1 MEDFKLMAKER
12 IAIGAD
18 HAGYRLK
25 EFVKKLLEEKGFE
38 VVDVGTYSEE
48 RCHYPE
54 YARKVAKMVSEGEVS
69 RGVLIC
75 GSGIGMS
82 IVANKFKGVRAALC
96 HNIYSA
102 KFSRLHNNSNVLC
115 LGGRVTGEDL
125 TREIVET
132 WLNTPFEGGRHQE
145 RLNLIS
151 QIEEENFKS

>member
-1 MEDFKLMAKER
+1 MEK

-18 HAGYRLK
+18 HAGFRLK
-25 EFVKKLLEEKGFE
+25 EFVKKILQEKGFE
-38 VVDVGTYSEE
+38 VIDVGTYSEE

-54 YARKVAKMVSEGEVS
+54 YAKKVASMVS
-69 RGVLIC
+69 RGEVKRGILIC

-102 KFSRLHNNSNVLC
+102 KFSRLHNNSNILC

-145 RLNLIS
+145 RLNIIAE
-151 QIEEENFKS
+151 IEEENFKA

>member
-1 MEDFKLMAKER
+1 MER

-18 HAGYRLK
+18 HAGFRLK
-25 EFVKKLLEEKGFE
+25 EFVKKLLQEKGFE
-38 VVDVGTYSEE
+38 VVDVGTYNEE

-54 YARKVAKMVSEGEVS
+54 YAKKVAAMVS
-69 RGVLIC
+69 RGEVKRGILIC

-102 KFSRLHNNSNVLC
+102 KFSRLHNDANILC

-132 WLNTPFEGGRHQE
+132 WLNTPFEGGRHLD
-145 RLNLIS
+145 RLNLIAE
-151 QIEEENFKS
+151 IEGENFK

>member
-1 MEDFKLMAKER
+1 MAKER

-25 EFVKKLLEEKGFE
+25 EFVKKLLEDKGFE
-38 VVDVGTYSEE
+38 VIDVGTHSEE

-54 YARKVAKMVSEGEVS
+54 YAKKVAKMVSEGEVP
-69 RGVLIC
+69 RGILVC

-102 KFSRLHNNSNVLC
+102 KYSRLHNDSNVLC

-145 RLNLIS
+145 RLNLIA
-151 QIEEENFKS
+151 QLEEENFKS

>member
-1 MEDFKLMAKER
+1 MEK
-12 IAIGAD
+12 IAIGSD
-18 HAGYRLK
+18 HAGFRLK
-25 EFVKKLLEEKGFE
+25 EFVKKLLQEKGFE
-38 VVDVGTYSEE
+38 VIDVGTYSEE

-54 YARKVAKMVSEGEVS
+54 YAKKVAQMVSNGEVP
-69 RGVLIC
+69 RGILVC

-102 KFSRLHNNSNVLC
+102 KFSRLHNDSNVLC

-132 WLNTPFEGGRHQE
+132 WLNTPFEGGRHSE
-145 RLNLIS
+145 RLGIIS
-151 QIEEENFKS
+151 QIEEENFKG

>member
-1 MEDFKLMAKER
+1 MEK
-12 IAIGAD
+12 IAIGSD
-18 HAGYRLK
+18 HAGFRLK
-25 EFVKKLLEEKGFE
+25 EFVKKLLRERGFE
-38 VVDVGTYSEE
+38 VIDVGTYSEE

-54 YARKVAKMVSEGEVS
+54 YAKKVAQMVSNGEVP
-69 RGVLIC
+69 RGILVC

-102 KFSRLHNNSNVLC
+102 KFSRLHNDSNVLC

-132 WLNTPFEGGRHQE
+132 WLNTPFEGGRHSE
-145 RLNLIS
+145 RLDIIAK
-151 QIEEENFKS
+151 IEEENFKG

>member
-1 MEDFKLMAKER
+1 MEK
-12 IAIGAD
+12 IVIGAD
-18 HAGYRLK
+18 HAGFRLK
-25 EFVKKLLEEKGFE
+25 EFVKKILQEKGFE
-38 VVDVGTYSEE
+38 VIDVGTYSEE

-54 YARKVAKMVSEGEVS
+54 YAKKVASMVS
-69 RGVLIC
+69 RGEVKRGILIC

-102 KFSRLHNNSNVLC
+102 KFSRLHNNSNILC

-145 RLNLIS
+145 RLNIIAE
-151 QIEEENFKS
+151 IEEENFKA

>member
-1 MEDFKLMAKER
+1 MTGQK

-18 HAGYRLK
+18 HAGFRLK
-25 EFVKKLLEEKGFE
+25 EFVKKLLKEKGFE
-38 VVDVGTYSEE
+38 VLDVGTHSEE
-48 RCHYPE
+48 RCHYPIF
-54 YARKVAKMVSEGEVS
+54 AKAVAEKVS
-69 RGVLIC
+69 RGEVERGILIC

-102 KFSRLHNNSNVLC
+102 KYSRLHNDSNILC

-132 WLNTPFEGGRHQE
+132 WLSTPFEGGRHSE
-145 RLNLIS
+145 RLSLIRE
-151 QIEEENFKS
+151 IEEESFRQ

>member
-1 MEDFKLMAKER
+1 MAKGK

-18 HAGYRLK
+18 HAGFRLK
-25 EFVKKLLEEKGFE
+25 EFVKKLLQEKGYE
-38 VVDVGTYSEE
+38 VIDVGTYSEE

-54 YARKVAKMVSEGEVS
+54 FAKKVAKMVSEGEVP
-69 RGVLIC
+69 RGVLVC

-102 KFSRLHNNSNVLC
+102 KYSRLHNDSNVLC

-125 TREIVET
+125 TREIVEV
-132 WLNTPFEGGRHQE
+132 WLSTPFEGGRHTQ
-145 RLNLIS
+145 RLNLIA

>member
-1 MEDFKLMAKER
+1 MER

-18 HAGYRLK
+18 HAGFKLK
-25 EFVKKLLEEKGFE
+25 EFVKKLLQQKGFE
-38 VVDVGTYSEE
+38 VIDVGTYSEE

-54 YARKVAKMVSEGEVS
+54 YAKKVAKMVSEDEVKK
-69 RGVLIC
+69 GILIC

-102 KFSRLHNNSNVLC
+102 KFSRLHNNSNILC

-125 TREIVET
+125 TREIVEV
-132 WLNTPFEGGRHQE
+132 WLNTPFEGGRHEE
-145 RLNLIS
+145 RLKL
-151 QIEEENFKS
+151 IEEIERENFKK

>member
-1 MEDFKLMAKER
+1 MDK

-18 HAGYRLK
+18 HAGFKLK
-25 EFVKKLLEEKGFE
+25 EFVKKLLREKGLE
-38 VVDVGTYSEE
+38 VVDVGTYNEE

-54 YARKVAKMVSEGEVS
+54 YAKRVAKMVSQGEVY
-69 RGVLIC
+69 RGILIC

-102 KFSRLHNNSNVLC
+102 KFSRLHNDSNILC

-125 TREIVET
+125 TREIVEV
-132 WLNTPFEGGRHQE
+132 WLSTPFEGGRHFQ
-145 RLNLIS
+145 RL
-151 QIEEENFKS
+151 QFIEEIERENFRG

>member
-1 MEDFKLMAKER
+1 MEK

-18 HAGYRLK
+18 HAGFRLK

-38 VVDVGTYSEE
+38 VIDVGTYSEE

-54 YARKVAKMVSEGEVS
+54 YAKKVAKMVSEGEVK
-69 RGVLIC
+69 RGILIC

-102 KFSRLHNNSNVLC
+102 KYSRLHNNSNILC

-125 TREIVET
+125 TREIVEV
-132 WLNTPFEGGRHQE
+132 WLNTPFEGGRHEE
-145 RLNLIS
+145 RLKLIEG
-151 QIEEENFKS
+151 IERENFC

>member
-1 MEDFKLMAKER
+1 MEK
-12 IAIGAD
+12 IAIGSD
-18 HAGYRLK
+18 HAGFRLK
-25 EFVKKLLEEKGFE
+25 EFVKNLLREKGFE
-38 VVDVGTYSEE
+38 VIDVGTYSEE

-54 YARKVAKMVSEGEVS
+54 YAKKVASMVSKGEVEK
-69 RGVLIC
+69 GILIC

-102 KFSRLHNNSNVLC
+102 KFSRLHNNSNILC

-132 WLNTPFEGGRHQE
+132 WLTTPFEGGRHQE
-145 RLNLIS
+145 RLNLIRE
-151 QIEEENFKS
+151 IEEENFKG

>member
-1 MEDFKLMAKER
+1 MEK

-25 EFVKKLLEEKGFE
+25 EFVKKLLREKGYE
-38 VVDVGTYSEE
+38 VIDVGTHSEE
-48 RCHYPE
+48 RCHYPL
-54 YARKVAKMVSEGEVS
+54 YAKEVAKLVSEGKVP
-69 RGVLIC
+69 RGILVC

-102 KFSRLHNNSNVLC
+102 KYSRLHNDSNVLC

-132 WLNTPFEGGRHQE
+132 WLNTPFEGGRHSE
-145 RLNLIS
+145 RLKL
-151 QIEEENFKS
+151 IEEIEAENFKG

>member
-1 MEDFKLMAKER
+1 MAKEK

-18 HAGYRLK
+18 HAGFRLK
-25 EFVKKLLEEKGFE
+25 EFVKKLLQEKGYE
-38 VVDVGTYSEE
+38 VIDVGTYSEE

-54 YARKVAKMVSEGEVS
+54 FAKKVANMVSEGEVP
-69 RGVLIC
+69 RGVLVC

-102 KFSRLHNNSNVLC
+102 KYSRLHNDSNVLC

-125 TREIVET
+125 TREIVEV
-132 WLNTPFEGGRHQE
+132 WLSTPFEGGRHNQ
-145 RLNLIS
+145 RLNLIA

>member
-1 MEDFKLMAKER
+1 MAKER

-82 IVANKFKGVRAALC
+82 IVANKFKRVRAALC

>member
-1 MEDFKLMAKER
+1 MAKER

-38 VVDVGTYSEE
+38 VVDVGTYREE

-54 YARKVAKMVSEGEVS
+54 YAKKVAKMVSEGEVS

-82 IVANKFKGVRAALC
+82 IVANKFKRVRAALC

>member
-1 MEDFKLMAKER
+1 MER

-18 HAGYRLK
+18 HAGFKLK
-25 EFVKKLLEEKGFE
+25 EFVKKLLTEKGFE
-38 VVDVGTYSEE
+38 VIDVGTHSEE

-54 YARKVAKMVSEGEVS
+54 FAAKVASMVSKGEVP
-69 RGVLIC
+69 RGILIC

-102 KFSRLHNNSNVLC
+102 KFSRLHNDSNVLC

-125 TREIVET
+125 TREIVEV
-132 WLNTPFEGGRHQE
+132 WLSTPFEGGRHSE
-145 RLNLIS
+145 RLAIIER
-151 QIEEENFKS
+151 IEEENFA